1 MPYHTSK
8 EKHPRFST
16 SHPRDKTRGLTHR
29 GILKSETMPQQ
40 ASVSELQRR
49 SYSGELKSLR
59 LNVGFSTILFL
70 PYFWGEASLVELI
83 GLVISFIIMCV
94 YVRRHFDTKE
104 RKKNERMEDLEKRIY
119 QLEKRLEELEN

>member
-1 MPYHTSK
+1 M
-8 EKHPRFST
+8 
-16 SHPRDKTRGLTHR
+16 
-29 GILKSETMPQQ
+29 
-40 ASVSELQRR
+40 
-49 SYSGELKSLR
+49 
-59 LNVGFSTILFL
+59 
-70 PYFWGEASLVELI
+70 ELI